1 MNLLVTGGA
10 GYIGSVLAARLISA
24 GHEVTVLDDLSTG
37 HPDAVPGEAQLV
49 RGDVRA
55 AGLYLRDHHIDAVLH
70 LAARSL
76 VADSVADPS
85 AYWQHNLG
93 GMIALLEAMRSAQIR
108 RIVFSSTAAAYGEPE
123 SVPIT
128 ESAPP
133 RPANAYGGSKLA
145 ADVVLTEHARMH
157 GIGAVSLRYFNV
169 AGAYRDEAGGWQGE
183 RHEPE
188 THLIPSILASALAS
202 GPPVSIHGTDY
213 PTPDGTCIRDYVH
226 VTDVADAHLLALD
239 ACIPGQ
245 HLIYNLG
252 SGGGFSNLEVLA
264 ACRRVADQAIPAR
277 LAPRR
282 PGDPAV
288 LIASADRI
296 RADLGWQAKRD
307 LDAMAGDAWAFML
320 SRSSGLA
327 RSQGGRA

>member
-1 MNLLVTGGA
+1 VNLLLTGGA
-10 GYIGSVLAARLISA
+10 GYVGSVLAARLISA
-24 GHEVTVLDDLSTG
+24 GHDVTVLDDLSTG
-37 HPDAVPGEAQLV
+37 RLDSVPAEAQLV
-49 RGDVRA
+49 QGDVRT
-55 AGLYLRDHHIDAVLH
+55 AGHYFRDHHIDAVLH
-70 LAARSL
+70 VAAKSL

-85 AYWQHNLG
+85 AYWRQNLSRTV
-93 GMIALLEAMRSAQIR
+93 ALLEAMHRAQIR
-108 RIVFSSTAAAYGEPE
+108 RIVFSSTAAAYGEPG
-123 SVPIT
+123 SLPIT
-128 ESAPP
+128 ESAVP

-145 ADVVLTEHARMH
+145 ADIVLTEHARIH

-169 AGAYRDEAGGWQGE
+169 AGAYHDVAGRWQGE

-188 THLIPSILASALAS
+188 THLIPSILASALA
-202 GPPVSIHGTDY
+202 GGRLLSIHGTDY

-226 VTDVADAHLLALD
+226 VTDVAEAHLLALD

-252 SGGGFSNLEVLA
+252 SGAGFSNLEVLA
-264 ACRRVADQAIPAR
+264 ACRRVTHRAIPAR
-277 LAPRR
+277 LALRR
-282 PGDPAV
+282 PGDLAV

-296 RADLGWQAKRD
+296 RAELRWQSRLD

-327 RSQGGRA
+327 RSQGRRA